1 MLRFVLTVFATTRK
15 LRSPAYFGRLHQAY
29 VFSAASLALNSGK
42 VAEIT
47 YALGATEVGES
58 VAKLVETHKPHE
70 AVKGNRRHD

>member
-1 MLRFVLTVFATTRK
+1 MLRLVFTVFATTRK

-58 VAKLVETHKPHE
+58 VAKLVETLKPHE